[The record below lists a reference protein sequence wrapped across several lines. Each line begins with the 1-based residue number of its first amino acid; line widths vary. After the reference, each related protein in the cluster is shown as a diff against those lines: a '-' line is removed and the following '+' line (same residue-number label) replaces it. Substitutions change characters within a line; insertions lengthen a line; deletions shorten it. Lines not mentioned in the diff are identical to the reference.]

1 MNGFQGLRWYHFLLS
16 RTSRPIMP
24 IHSMKSR
31 TLVLLG
37 VFLSGLVAGCGSSSP
52 IVGRDVERRVYL
64 VEGQTIDRAPE
75 IVGGYE
81 EIERRKSYP
90 AAAEEDD
97 AYGVIWLQGT
107 ISARG
112 AATRL
117 QIAEGGH
124 PALETE
130 AMNII
135 QRLDFRPATRNGA
148 PVRAR
153 VQIPVIFQG
162 PYAVPEEEKEN
173 GED

>member
-1 MNGFQGLRWYHFLLS
+1 
-16 RTSRPIMP
+16 MP
-24 IHSMKSR
+24 MHSTKSW

-37 VFLSGLVAGCGSSSP
+37 VFLGGLVAGCGSSSP

-64 VEGQTIDRAPE
+64 IEGQDVDQPPE

-81 EIERRKSYP
+81 EIERNKSYP

-107 ISARG
+107 ISAG
-112 AATRL
+112 GVATRL

-130 AMNII
+130 AMNIV
-135 QRLDFRPATRNGA
+135 QRLDFRAATRDGV

-162 PYAVPEEEKEN
+162 PYAVPEEEN
-173 GED
+173 GSADE